1 MFQPIRTDPPS
12 DLVRGITFVPF
23 LADGRCVLIDEPGGP
38 ALPSGEEPHGVDISP
53 ALAELARRRLPQW
66 EGRIWTGDAVDWSPP
81 DSIVAGSSR
90 GRHSCPASGHNGRE
104 MTLTQLN
111 AFVLVARL
119 GSVTAAANALG
130 VSESAVSQALSALR
144 LHLGD
149 QLVTRGPVG
158 MKLTPGG
165 SRLLA
170 TASQIV
176 VLGAEAHAAVRA
188 AQGAPEQLRVV
199 STSTIAEFMISP
211 LTEAFSKRFPGS
223 VEVSAGVAVT
233 KEMSV
238 LIANRLADVAISSA
252 IPEDPGMALATEPI
266 FKYRLVVVTA
276 GQPRLRGGPRQWLWF
291 VDPSGTD
298 PGSETGQL
306 LTSLAIP
313 EEQVRV
319 FPNQTAA
326 WAAAADGTGVAPA
339 VEHLVTQRLRRGEL
353 SRVEAPGCK
362 LDACWHVTLLERQH
376 QSAAASSFR
385 RYLGTPEA
393 MHLMRSPAGGVPP
406 SRFRPPVYVTI
417 WS

>member
-1 MFQPIRTDPPS
+1 
-12 DLVRGITFVPF
+12 
-23 LADGRCVLIDEPGGP
+23 
-38 ALPSGEEPHGVDISP
+38 
-53 ALAELARRRLPQW
+53 
-66 EGRIWTGDAVDWSPP
+66 
-81 DSIVAGSSR
+81 
-90 GRHSCPASGHNGRE
+90 

-158 MKLTPGG
+158 MTLTAGG
-165 SRLLA
+165 SRLLS

-199 STSTIAEFMISP
+199 STSTIAEFMVSP

-238 LIANRLADVAISSA
+238 LVANRLADVAISSA

-266 FKYRLVVVTA
+266 VKYRLVVVTA

-291 VDPSGTD
+291 VDPAGTD

-306 LTSLAIP
+306 LTSLGIP

-326 WAAAADGTGVAPA
+326 WAAAAGTGVAAA
-339 VEHLVTQRLRRGEL
+339 VEHLVAQRLRRGEL
-353 SRVEAPGCK
+353 SRVDAPGCK

-376 QSAAASSFR
+376 QSVAASSFR